1 MPSERRTRVEFFI
14 PERLDDPAYERTAQW
29 VRERLARVHG
39 GSTAFSSLAGL
50 YRRDGQ
56 LTPDR
61 ITLIWCDLPL
71 SARDRKVVQAYL
83 STLKEY
89 IHAPL
94 WREAEIWVTYY
105 GVSRVR

>member
-1 MPSERRTRVEFFI
+1 
-14 PERLDDPAYERTAQW
+14 
-29 VRERLARVHG
+29 VHG

-50 YRRDGQ
+50 YRQDRH

-71 SARDRKVVQAYL
+71 GSQDRKAVEAYL

-89 IHAPL
+89 IHTLL

-105 GVSRVR
+105 VISRIL